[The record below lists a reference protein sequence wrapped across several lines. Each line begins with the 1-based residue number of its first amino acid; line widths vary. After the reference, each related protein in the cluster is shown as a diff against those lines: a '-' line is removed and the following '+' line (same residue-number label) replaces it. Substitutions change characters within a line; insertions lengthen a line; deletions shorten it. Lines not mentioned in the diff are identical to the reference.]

1 VAGKLR
7 HVVASIG
14 WGLVHFVRNAMS
26 VGPGV
31 LPNARHLP
39 GDLTLGLSVLIVK
52 TRWAI
57 SDAIQNVHNTTPPP
71 SGKKPFRFVMV
82 MLL

>member
-1 VAGKLR
+1 
-7 HVVASIG
+7 
-14 WGLVHFVRNAMS
+14 
-26 VGPGV
+26 
-31 LPNARHLP
+31 
-39 GDLTLGLSVLIVK
+39 VK